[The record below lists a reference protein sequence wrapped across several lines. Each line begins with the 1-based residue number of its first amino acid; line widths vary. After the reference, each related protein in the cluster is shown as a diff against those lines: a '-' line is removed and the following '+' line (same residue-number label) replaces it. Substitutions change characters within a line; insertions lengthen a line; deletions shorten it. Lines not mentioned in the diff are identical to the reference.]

1 MAKTK
6 NETNKSDSRKEGRLY
21 LRCSE
26 EMKARLQEIADS
38 ENRSLTNYIETVLK
52 DKIVRYEAEKKKK

>member
-1 MAKTK
+1 
-6 NETNKSDSRKEGRLY
+6 
-21 LRCSE
+21 
-26 EMKARLQEIADS
+26 MKARLQEIADS